1 MSTMFANS
9 FTCYYKRIF
18 WYRLDF
24 QDKVRIFLFRL
35 GFKFYRKNL
44 MVWYEQF
51 SKLCLLAFKKFTFH
65 HVTRQQSKFF
75 ILIWTFSQIV
85 EILFQNSIQSLLF
98 LFVFLNLVVQVS
110 RPLSVWSLISSRP
123 RFIFKKEKFPILVEI
138 KVAWNIWV
146 NWIAA
151 VK

>member
-18 WYRLDF
+18 WYRIDF

-98 LFVFLNLVVQVS
+98 LFVFFKSCCSSVSTPFGLVTYFESPEIYFQKRKISNPCRNKSSLKYLSKLNS
-110 RPLSVWSLISSRP
+110 CR
-123 RFIFKKEKFPILVEI
+123 
-138 KVAWNIWV
+138 
-146 NWIAA
+146 
-151 VK
+151 